1 MLLGAECRPVVDMTN
16 SLFRNVRAFH
26 GLGGLTSQEVSK
38 DNPRNAPSPI
48 AQSEVPD
55 LVAASPPDRTQRQL
69 QWRHA
74 MTRATELD
82 GELIDSKKKMVSGKY
97 LRNAWYVA
105 AWSDDLTDGQLLG
118 RTILKEPI
126 VLYRKSDGNV
136 AALQDRCP
144 HRFAPLHMGQIVNGD
159 CVQCPYHGLEFD
171 SSGACVLNPHG
182 TKNIPPRARVRSY
195 PVTEK
200 HKAIWVWMGEKAPDL
215 TKVPDFSV
223 LDNVP
228 EMHAT
233 KRDRITI
240 RANYELIIDNLLDL
254 SHGSFLHAGILGNSE
269 TVEAEITVDLDGN
282 DVVVGRHASNAT
294 APGLFAILMP
304 SKPDRID
311 KFTRMRWMAPSNLRL
326 VTGICMPGAVPESG
340 TGYHAIHMLTPESD
354 KTTHYF
360 FTAVRFNVL
369 TSDDQLN
376 AQIQDKIST
385 TRRFAFEEQDAPVIE
400 AQQAIIDNAPT
411 SLDPVIL
418 AIDVGPVRYKQVLQK
433 LIHAEQTQ

>member
-1 MLLGAECRPVVDMTN
+1 
-16 SLFRNVRAFH
+16 
-26 GLGGLTSQEVSK
+26 
-38 DNPRNAPSPI
+38 
-48 AQSEVPD
+48 
-55 LVAASPPDRTQRQL
+55 
-69 QWRHA
+69 
-74 MTRATELD
+74 MTRAIELD
-82 GELIDSKKKMVSGKY
+82 AELVESKKKMVSGSY

-105 AWSDDLTDGQLLG
+105 AWSDDLTDGQLLA
-118 RTILKEPI
+118 RTILKEPV
-126 VLYRKSDGNV
+126 VLYRKSDGHV
-136 AALQDRCP
+136 AALEDRCP

-159 CVQCPYHGLEFD
+159 CIQCPYHGLEFN

-200 HKAIWVWMGEKAPDL
+200 HKAIWIWMGEKAPDL

-269 TVEAEITVDLDGN
+269 TVEAEITVELDGN

-304 SKPDRID
+304 SKPDRVD

-354 KTTHYF
+354 RTTHYF

-376 AQIQDKIST
+376 AQIQDKISS

-400 AQQAIIDNAPT
+400 AQQEIIDNALT
-411 SLDPVIL
+411 SVDPVIL
-418 AIDVGPVRYKQVLQK
+418 AIDVGPVRYKQVLRK
-433 LIHAEQTQ
+433 LINAEQAQ

>member
-1 MLLGAECRPVVDMTN
+1 
-16 SLFRNVRAFH
+16 
-26 GLGGLTSQEVSK
+26 
-38 DNPRNAPSPI
+38 
-48 AQSEVPD
+48 
-55 LVAASPPDRTQRQL
+55 
-69 QWRHA
+69 
-74 MTRATELD
+74 MTRATGLD
-82 GELIDSKKKMVSGKY
+82 GELSESKKKMVSGTY

-105 AWSDDLTDGQLLG
+105 AWSDDLADGQLLA
-118 RTILKEPI
+118 RTILKEP
-126 VLYRKSDGNV
+126 VVFYRTADGKV
-136 AALQDRCP
+136 AGLENRCP
-144 HRFAPLHMGQIVNGD
+144 HRFAPLHMGQIVNGNA
-159 CVQCPYHGLEFD
+159 VQCPYHGLEFD
-171 SSGACVLNPHG
+171 PTGACVLNPHG

-200 HKAIWVWMGEKAPDL
+200 HKAIWIWMGEGPADPA
-215 TKVPDFSV
+215 KVPDFSV

-269 TVEAEITVDLDGN
+269 TVEAEITVALDGN
-282 DVVVGRHASNAT
+282 DVVVGRHAGNAT

-304 SKPDRID
+304 SKPERVD
-311 KFTRMRWMAPSNLRL
+311 KFTRMRWMAPSTLRL

-354 KTTHYF
+354 RTTHYF

-369 TSDDQLN
+369 TADDKLN

-400 AQQAIIDNAPT
+400 AQQEIIDDALTPV
-411 SLDPVIL
+411 DPVIL

-433 LIHAEQTQ
+433 LIRAEQAH